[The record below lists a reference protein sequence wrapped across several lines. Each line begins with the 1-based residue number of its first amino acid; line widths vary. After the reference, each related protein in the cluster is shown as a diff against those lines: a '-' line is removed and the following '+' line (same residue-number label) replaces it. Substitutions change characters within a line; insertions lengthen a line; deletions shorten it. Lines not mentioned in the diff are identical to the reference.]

1 VREITKTTRLVED
14 VEEGA
19 FKLAMLEEAEMIVDG
34 SRFSYMAWCGGSG
47 LATA

>member
-1 VREITKTTRLVED
+1 MREITKTTRLVED
-14 VEEGA
+14 VEGA